1 MRAMAPV
8 LVCLAPAAC
17 GTDVEW
23 LLERDGLL
31 VARAD
36 KIAARVETVDPE
48 LTTPMYDAEDAKRK
62 ACESIYASVAE
73 QMTRPS
79 SFGEEL
85 AADVGAFLAYFFPI
99 PQIERCADAQ
109 AEYRAAV
116 EDLERRAAALEPAP
130 TDGDTGPN

>member
-1 MRAMAPV
+1 MAPV
-8 LVCLAPAAC
+8 LVCLALSAC

-23 LLERDGLL
+23 LLERDGRL

-36 KIAARVETVDPE
+36 KVAARVETVDPD
-48 LTTPMYDAEDAKRK
+48 LTTPMYDAEDAKRR

-99 PQIERCADAQ
+99 PEIERCADAQ
-109 AEYRAAV
+109 AEYRSTV
-116 EDLERRAAALEPAP
+116 EDLERQADALGLTP
-130 TDGDTGPN
+130 TDSVGN